1 MSWETTVR
9 TGHPSSDAQA
19 VEGLRRQAETQGMT
33 LAVTPMPQGGLHVR
47 AVPRPMPNG
56 YGAPVQ
62 APQAHAYGGASLANQ
77 THQAHQ
83 APHGGPQPSYAPSPA
98 YGGPQPSYG
107 GPVPAMASAYAGHA
121 PAGGSLTN
129 EANLAYAEGAGGEA
143 RPLGSARVAYLRK
156 VYGLLA
162 GAAFVA
168 IGTGAAAIYLSP
180 TESVDMGDG
189 TTLEVPLVAA
199 VLLQFH
205 FVAFALLFVATL
217 VAGWVSR
224 VRVLNVIALFGV
236 SALMGLELAP
246 MAFVAQVLATRGET
260 LTANPV
266 RDTFVMVGGI
276 FGVLTAYVFV
286 TKKDFSYLKATL
298 AMGFWV
304 VLAAAILSFAL
315 GSEPF
320 SLAVASVGA
329 LLSMGFLLYQTSH
342 IFRNSRMDDAVG
354 DALGLI
360 VQLRNL
366 FVFLL
371 RIFMSRR

>member
-1 MSWETTVR
+1 MSWERAIR
-9 TGHPSSDAQA
+9 TGHPGSDAQA
-19 VEGLRRQAETQGMT
+19 VEDLRREAASQGMA
-33 LAVTPMPQGGLHVR
+33 LQVSPLPGGGLHVR
-47 AVPRPMPNG
+47 AVPS
-56 YGAPVQ
+56 
-62 APQAHAYGGASLANQ
+62 YGGPTPSY
-77 THQAHQ
+77 
-83 APHGGPQPSYAPSPA
+83 GGPAPA
-98 YGGPQPSYG
+98 GYGGPQPAFASYG
-107 GPVPAMASAYAGHA
+107 GPQPAMAHA
-121 PAGGSLTN
+121 HAGGSVDN
-129 EANLAYAEGAGGEA
+129 AANQLHAQASGGAA
-143 RPLGSARVAYLRK
+143 PALGSARVAYLRK

-162 GAAFVA
+162 ASAALA
-168 IGTGAAAIYLSP
+168 IGAGSAVIYLSP
-180 TESVDMGDG
+180 TEMVPLDDGSSV
-189 TTLEVPLVAA
+189 EVPIAA
-199 VLLQFH
+199 AFLLHFH
-205 FVAFALLFVATL
+205 FLAFGLLFVATL
-217 VAGWVSR
+217 VASWVSR

-246 MAFVAQVLATRGET
+246 MAFVAQLLASRGET

-276 FGVLTAYVFV
+276 FAALTGYVFV

-304 VLAAAILSFAL
+304 VFSAAILAIFL

-329 LLSMGFLLYQTSH
+329 LLSIGFLLFQTSH

>member
-19 VEGLRRQAETQGMT
+19 VEGLRRQAEAQGMT

-47 AVPRPMPNG
+47 AVPRPTPHG
-56 YGAPVQ
+56 YGAPAQ
-62 APQAHAYGGASLANQ
+62 APQAHAYAGAPFAN
-77 THQAHQ
+77 QAHQ
-83 APHGGPQPSYAPSPA
+83 APHGGHSPYGAPSPA
-98 YGGPQPSYG
+98 YGGPQPAYG
-107 GPVPAMASAYAGHA
+107 GPVPAIANAYAGHA

-129 EANLAYAEGAGGEA
+129 EANLAYAENAGGEA

-199 VLLQFH
+199 ILLQFH

-304 VLAAAILSFAL
+304 VLAAAILAFAL

-329 LLSMGFLLYQTSH
+329 LLSIGFLLYQTSH

>member
-19 VEGLRRQAETQGMT
+19 VEGLRKQAEAQGMT
-33 LAVTPMPQGGLHVR
+33 LAVAPLPQGGMHVR
-47 AVPRPMPNG
+47 AVPRSPQMPQAYG
-56 YGAPVQ
+56 YGAPQ
-62 APQAHAYGGASLANQ
+62 APSYGAPFANQ
-77 THQAHQ
+77 AMPFGA
-83 APHGGPQPSYAPSPA
+83 APAQA

-107 GPVPAMASAYAGHA
+107 GPVPAVASPYAGHA

-168 IGTGAAAIYLSP
+168 IGTGSAAIYLSP

-189 TTLEVPLVAA
+189 TSLEVPLVAA
-199 VLLQFH
+199 FLLQFH
-205 FVAFALLFVATL
+205 FIAFALLFVATL

-246 MAFVAQVLATRGET
+246 MAFVAQVLAMRGET

-276 FGVLTAYVFV
+276 FGVLTGYVFV

-304 VLAAAILSFAL
+304 VFAAAILSFAL

-329 LLSMGFLLYQTSH
+329 LLSIGFLLYQTSH

>member
-19 VEGLRRQAETQGMT
+19 VEGLRRQAESQGMT
-33 LAVTPMPQGGLHVR
+33 LSVSPMPQGGLHVR
-47 AVPRPMPNG
+47 AVPRQP
-56 YGAPVQ
+56 
-62 APQAHAYGGASLANQ
+62 AHSAYG
-77 THQAHQ
+77 
-83 APHGGPQPSYAPSPA
+83 PQPA
-98 YGGPQPSYG
+98 YGGPQPAYG
-107 GPVPAMASAYAGHA
+107 GPQPAYGGPQPAYGGPQPAAYGAHGLSHA
-121 PAGGSLTN
+121 HAGGSVDN
-129 EANLAYAEGAGGEA
+129 AANKAHAEAHGGAA
-143 RPLGSARVAYLRK
+143 PALGSQRVAYLRK

-162 GAAFVA
+162 GAAAVA
-168 IGTGAAAIYLSP
+168 ITLGASAIYLSP
-180 TESVDMGDG
+180 TETVSLADG
-189 TTLEVPLVAA
+189 STLEVPIACA
-199 VLLQFH
+199 FLLHFH
-205 FVAFALLFVATL
+205 IVAFGLLFVSTL

-236 SALMGLELAP
+236 AALMGLELAP
-246 MAFVAQVLATRGET
+246 MAFIAQVLASRGET
-260 LTANPV
+260 LSANPI

-276 FGVLTAYVFV
+276 FAALTGYVFV

-304 VLAAAILSFAL
+304 VFSAAILSVFL

-329 LLSMGFLLYQTSH
+329 LLSIGFLLYQTSH
-342 IFRNSRMDDAVG
+342 IFRNSAMDNPVG
-354 DALGLI
+354 DALGLV

>member
-19 VEGLRRQAETQGMT
+19 VEGLRRQAEAQGMT

-47 AVPRPMPNG
+47 AVPRSGPQMPQGYG
-56 YGAPVQ
+56 YGAPQ
-62 APQAHAYGGASLANQ
+62 APSYGAPFANHGMPPFGAAHAQ
-77 THQAHQ
+77 
-83 APHGGPQPSYAPSPA
+83 A

-107 GPVPAMASAYAGHA
+107 GPVPAGASPYGHA

-129 EANLAYAEGAGGEA
+129 EANLAYAEGSGGEA

-199 VLLQFH
+199 ILLQFH

-276 FGVLTAYVFV
+276 FAVLTAYVFV

>member
-9 TGHPSSDAQA
+9 TGHPTSDAQA
-19 VEGLRRQAETQGMT
+19 VEGLRQKAAAQGMT
-33 LAVTPMPQGGLHVR
+33 LTVTPMPQGGLHVR
-47 AVPRPMPNG
+47 AVPAPA
-56 YGAPVQ
+56 YGG
-62 APQAHAYGGASLANQ
+62 HAYGG
-77 THQAHQ
+77 
-83 APHGGPQPSYAPSPA
+83 PQPA
-98 YGGPQPSYG
+98 YGGPQPAYG
-107 GPVPAMASAYAGHA
+107 GPQPAHA
-121 PAGGSLTN
+121 HAGGSLEN
-129 EANLAYAEGAGGEA
+129 AANLRHAEAHGAA
-143 RPLGSARVAYLRK
+143 AAPLGSQRVAYLRK

-162 GAAFVA
+162 ASAALA
-168 IGTGAAAIYLSP
+168 ISMGAAAIYLSP
-180 TESVDMGDG
+180 TETLTLDDG
-189 TTLEVPLVAA
+189 SKLEIPIVCAF
-199 VLLQFH
+199 LLHFH
-205 FVAFALLFVATL
+205 FVAFGLLFVATL
-217 VAGWVSR
+217 IAGWVSR

-236 SALMGLELAP
+236 SALMGLEIAP
-246 MAFVAQVLATRGET
+246 MAYIAQLLASHGET
-260 LTANPV
+260 LSANPV
-266 RDTFVMVGGI
+266 RDSFVMVGGI
-276 FGVLTAYVFV
+276 FGSLTAYVFI

-304 VLAAAILSFAL
+304 VLSAAILAVFL

-329 LLSMGFLLYQTSH
+329 LLSIGFLLYQTSH